1 MLDKNDHKHS
11 GMVLGIIVV
20 FCVLLYV
27 VFFLILPYL
36 VK

>member
-20 FCVLLYV
+20 FCVLYV